1 MEQRT
6 PIEIWADNNLAT
18 DIEIRLRSD
27 STTSKIVV
35 AIIGSILGLFLIS
48 LPIWIL
54 VGELLRGRSTD
65 RQSSLAFP
73 VVFLCLVVI
82 VIASILFVIWNARR
96 RLAKILTSYG
106 VVTRNGRLH
115 IWTELRAIEFIQ
127 VYVRRA
133 NSVDGAVHQMMFS
146 GHERLK
152 CHLVFSD
159 GIAVIPPLI
168 HEQARILELIQS
180 MPTKQEWKR

>member
-1 MEQRT
+1 MQQIS
-6 PIEIWADNNLAT
+6 PIEQWADNNLST

-27 STTSKIVV
+27 GTASKIVF
-35 AIIGSILGLFLIS
+35 AIIGSFLGLILLG

-54 VGELLRGRSTD
+54 VGELLRGRNTG

-73 VVFLCLVVI
+73 IVFLCLVLI

-96 RLAKILTSYG
+96 RLAKSLTTYG

-146 GHERLK
+146 GHERIK

-159 GIAVIPPLI
+159 GFAVIPPLI
-168 HEQARILELIQS
+168 HEQARILELIRS
-180 MPTKQEWKR
+180 MPMEQEWKR